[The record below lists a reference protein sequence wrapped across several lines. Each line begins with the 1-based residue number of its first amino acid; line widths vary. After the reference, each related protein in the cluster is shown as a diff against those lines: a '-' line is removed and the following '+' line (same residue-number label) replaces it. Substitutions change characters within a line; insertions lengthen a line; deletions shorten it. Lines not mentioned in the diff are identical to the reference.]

1 MIPGGS
7 SDSPRAHQ
15 QHDELWQTLAK
26 AAHIVLSPEQ
36 LASLHRYLDLLLEA
50 NVSMNL
56 TRIVDRSAA
65 EVQHI
70 GDALTLLP
78 FLPAGQIKIADVGS
92 GGGVPGIPLAI
103 ARSDATVCLIESTQ
117 KKARFLQ
124 HAAGELKLS
133 NVEVL
138 SERAEAVARSD
149 RRETFNVVTARAVAV
164 MDQLAQW
171 CLPLVRPG
179 GKLLAMKGQRF
190 QEELPQARKTIVS
203 FGGGK
208 VTIHDVQLPGVDYH
222 VIVEIAKA
230 RSADYR
236 NRK

>member
-1 MIPGGS
+1 MIPGGG
-7 SDSPRAHQ
+7 SDSPSAHQ
-15 QHDELWQTLAK
+15 HDALWQTLAQ

-50 NVSMNL
+50 NASMNL
-56 TRIVDRSAA
+56 TRIVDRSVA

-78 FLPAGQIKIADVGS
+78 FVPAGPIRIADVGS
-92 GGGVPGIPLAI
+92 GGGVPGIVLAI
-103 ARSDATVCLIESTQ
+103 ARPDAAVCLIESTQ

-124 HAAGELKLS
+124 TATDELKLS

-138 SERAEAVARSD
+138 SERAEAAGRSD

-171 CLPLVRPG
+171 CLPLVRTG
-179 GKLLAMKGQRF
+179 GKLLAMKGQRV
-190 QEELPQARKTIVS
+190 QEELPKARKTIS
-203 FGGGK
+203 FLGGGK
-208 VTIHDVQLPGVDYH
+208 VTIHPVQLPGVDHH
-222 VIVEIAKA
+222 VIVEIHKA
-230 RSADYR
+230 RSAGHW

>member
-1 MIPGGS
+1 MIPCGG
-7 SDSPRAHQ
+7 SDSPGAHQ
-15 QHDELWQTLAK
+15 QHDELWQTLAQ
-26 AAHIVLSPEQ
+26 AAHVVLSPEQ

-50 NVSMNL
+50 NASMNL

-78 FLPAGQIKIADVGS
+78 FLPADPIRIADVGS
-92 GGGVPGIPLAI
+92 GGGVPGIVLAI
-103 ARSDATVCLIESTQ
+103 ARPNATVSLIESTQ

-124 HAAGELKLS
+124 TATNELKLS

-138 SERAEAVARSD
+138 SERAEAVGRSD

-164 MDQLAQW
+164 MDQLALW
-171 CLPLVRPG
+171 CLALVRPG
-179 GKLLAMKGQRF
+179 GKLLAMKGQRV
-190 QEELPQARKTIVS
+190 QEELPQARKTILF

-208 VTIHDVQLPGVDYH
+208 ITIHPVQLPGVDHH
-222 VIVEIAKA
+222 VIVEIHKA
-230 RSADYR
+230 RSTDQR
-236 NRK
+236 NRR

>member
-7 SDSPRAHQ
+7 SDSPGAHQ
-15 QHDELWQTLAK
+15 QHDELWQSLAERAQIKLTLEQI
-26 AAHIVLSPEQ
+26 AA
-36 LASLHRYLDLLLEA
+36 LHRYLDLLLQA

-56 TRIVDRSAA
+56 TRIVDQSVA
-65 EVQHI
+65 EIQHI

-78 FLPAGQIKIADVGS
+78 FLPAGPLKIADVGS
-92 GGGVPGIPLAI
+92 GGGVPGVVLAI
-103 ARSDATVCLIESTQ
+103 ARPNATVCLIESIQ

-124 HAAGELKLS
+124 NAGNELKLS

-138 SERAEAVARSD
+138 SERAEAVGRSD

-164 MDQLAQW
+164 MDQLTQW

-179 GKLLAMKGQRF
+179 GKLLAMKGQRV
-190 QEELPQARKTIVS
+190 QEELPQARKTILCL
-203 FGGGK
+203 GGGK
-208 VTIHDVQLPGVDYH
+208 VTIHPVQLPGVDHH
-222 VIVEIAKA
+222 VIVEVLKA
-230 RSADYR
+230 RNSHQR